1 MKSFNRP
8 PVKVA
13 IICSALAYV
22 FTSKEEHLN
31 MEKGWKEFKKLSAD
45 ANFVKRLFTYDIK
58 NTDQKKIPKLEKF
71 L

>member
-13 IICSALAYV
+13 VICCALAYV
-22 FTSKEEHLN
+22 LTSEENHLN

-45 ANFVKRLFTYDIK
+45 TNFIKRLFEYDIK
-58 NTDQKKIPKLEKF
+58 NTDKKKIPKLEKF